1 VERLARP
8 DRLQPKDWIRAIHA
22 YVPGKSAGLDGQ
34 PLIKLSANENPLGTS
49 GAAVEARAQVA
60 NTALYPDPDSKD
72 LRAALAA
79 LHGLDPA
86 RIVMG
91 TGSDELL
98 HRRPG
103 LCRVGDEVLFVRY
116 GLVYPIAARR
126 CGATR
131 WKRPTAITAP
141 MSTRCSPP

>member
-1 VERLARP
+1 
-8 DRLQPKDWIRAIHA
+8 
-22 YVPGKSAGLDGQ
+22 VPGKSAGLDGQ

-98 HRRPG
+98 H
-103 LCRVGDEVLFVRY
+103 
-116 GLVYPIAARR
+116 IAAQAYAGWAMKCCSCAMAFRSIRSRR
-126 CGATR
+126 GAAARPR